1 MNYGIALICGSMSR
15 SEILERA
22 RRNGWC
28 LELARKELDEK
39 ERLFGEPPRFLRD
52 DFPDTYKDPR
62 SS

>member
-1 MNYGIALICGSMSR
+1 MSR